1 MSRRAAATRARTLPA
16 WVACG
21 VAAIACGCAA
31 PASRASTARGPELP
45 ERASVPTGPEL
56 CGNALDDNG
65 NGLAEEGC
73 GLTGG
78 AVEFLTAWDETG
90 ADVDLR
96 VIDPNEELV
105 EVGHP
110 TQSGLVKERDC
121 PGREGECRGK
131 NLESVYQEQGEPARG
146 KYVVRVVLV
155 SLGNS
160 EPPVDVRFWAR
171 LGSRVHAAAFRLP
184 RVESDWQ
191 ATLAF

>member
-1 MSRRAAATRARTLPA
+1 VTRAWGFANLAWLLGAVSSCAAAGPLPA
-16 WVACG
+16 
-21 VAAIACGCAA
+21 A
-31 PASRASTARGPELP
+31 PLETSSV
-45 ERASVPTGPEL
+45 ERASVATGPEI

-78 AVEFLTAWDETG
+78 AVQFLIAWDEPS

-96 VIDPNEELV
+96 VIDPNDELV
-105 EVGHP
+105 EVGRP
-110 TQSGLVKERDC
+110 TESGLVKERDC

-131 NLESVYQEQGEPARG
+131 NLETVYQEEGDPLSG

-160 EPPVDVRFWAR
+160 EPPIDVRLWAR
-171 LGSRVHAAAFRLP
+171 VGSRAYSHTFRLP
-184 RVESDWQ
+184 RAEAGWET
-191 ATLAF
+191 TLAL